1 VAHLS
6 SVVRFVP
13 KAVLRE
19 AWLPYGKMR
28 LKPHADFPGGTSLD
42 ILDRPLQ
49 TDDLTRGEQNVNV
62 VRHDDVAV
70 KAVST
75 LVTVLN
81 DFVFD
86 DRGPI
91 GYVKERATLLSGRGN
106 EVGSGLRRA
115 MLGTSHATSGAEAR
129 SFPGAGRRG

>member
-1 VAHLS
+1 
-6 SVVRFVP
+6 
-13 KAVLRE
+13 
-19 AWLPYGKMR
+19 MR
-28 LKPHADFPGGTSLD
+28 LKLHADFPRGTSLD

-49 TDDLTRGEQNVNV
+49 TEDLTRGEQNVNV
-62 VRHDDVAV
+62 VRHDDAAV

-91 GYVKERATLLSGRGN
+91 GLVKDRATLPSGRGN

-115 MLGTSHATSGAEAR
+115 MLGTSHAI
-129 SFPGAGRRG
+129 PQAGG

>member
-1 VAHLS
+1 VGLNSGFAACCAETAPPFRTAS
-6 SVVRFVP
+6 
-13 KAVLRE
+13 
-19 AWLPYGKMR
+19 
-28 LKPHADFPGGTSLD
+28 
-42 ILDRPLQ
+42 Q
-49 TDDLTRGEQNVNV
+49 TEDLTRGEQNVNV

-91 GYVKERATLLSGRGN
+91 G
-106 EVGSGLRRA
+106 
-115 MLGTSHATSGAEAR
+115 
-129 SFPGAGRRG
+129 

>member
-1 VAHLS
+1 VS

-19 AWLPYGKMR
+19 AWLPSGKMR
-28 LKPHADFPGGTSLD
+28 LKLHADFPRGTSLD
-42 ILDRPLQ
+42 ILDRPLK
-49 TDDLTRGEQNVNV
+49 TEDLTRGQQNVNV

-91 GYVKERATLLSGRGN
+91 G
-106 EVGSGLRRA
+106 
-115 MLGTSHATSGAEAR
+115 
-129 SFPGAGRRG
+129 